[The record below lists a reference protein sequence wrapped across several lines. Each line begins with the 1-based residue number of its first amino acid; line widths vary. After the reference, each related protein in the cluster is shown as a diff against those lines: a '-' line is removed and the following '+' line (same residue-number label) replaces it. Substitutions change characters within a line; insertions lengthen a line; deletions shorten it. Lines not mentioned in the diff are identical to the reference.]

1 MLQLLPRLI
10 VIGLAAAVSPVA
22 VMVLISLML
31 KKNPVRNS
39 SLFLL
44 GFVLVLIAIGIAG
57 LFLLHVGGHGKK
69 TPADGYVDI
78 ALGVLCL
85 LAIPLVWKRKRKQE
99 EPAARDIKPARAF
112 TLGGATML
120 VNFSTIP
127 IYVSGVHVISDAR
140 LGLFD
145 DVLAMVILT
154 AVTLITLVVP
164 IIIYIVFPKAA
175 AKALSSVRVW
185 LSKHQKVIGAAI
197 LLVFGVYLLIKG
209 IHAVV

>member
-1 MLQLLPRLI
+1 
-10 VIGLAAAVSPVA
+10 VSPVA

-44 GFVLVLIAIGIAG
+44 GFALVLIAIGIAG
-57 LFLLHVGGHGKK
+57 LFLLHFGGHAKK
-69 TPADGYVDI
+69 SPVDGYIDI

-85 LAIPLVWKRKRKQE
+85 LAIPLAWKRKRKRKQE

-120 VNFSTIP
+120 INFSTIP
-127 IYVSGVHVISDAR
+127 IYVSGVHVISDAK
-140 LGLFD
+140 LAFFD

-164 IIIYIVFPKAA
+164 IVIYLVFPKAA
-175 AKALSSVRVW
+175 ARALSSVRVW
-185 LSKHQKVIGAAI
+185 LSKHQKVIGATI

>member
-1 MLQLLPRLI
+1 
-10 VIGLAAAVSPVA
+10 LAAAVSPVA

-44 GFVLVLIAIGIAG
+44 GFALVLIAIGIAG
-57 LFLLHVGGHGKK
+57 LFLLHLGGHAKK
-69 TPADGYVDI
+69 SPVDGYIDI

-85 LAIPLVWKRKRKQE
+85 LAIPLVWKRKRKRKQE

-112 TLGGATML
+112 TLGAATML

-127 IYVSGVHVISDAR
+127 IYVTGVHEISSAK
-140 LGLFD
+140 LAVSD
-145 DVLAMVILT
+145 DVLAMIVLT
-154 AVTLITLVVP
+154 VVTLLTLIVP
-164 IIIYIVFPKAA
+164 IITYTAFPKTAA
-175 AKALSSVRVW
+175 RVLSSVRVW
-185 LSKHQKVIGAAI
+185 LSKNQKVIGATI

>member
-1 MLQLLPRLI
+1 M
-10 VIGLAAAVSPVA
+10 SPVA

>member
-31 KKNPVRNS
+31 KKHPVRNS

-44 GFVLVLIAIGIAG
+44 GFALVLIAIGIAG
-57 LFLLHVGGHGKK
+57 IILLHFGGHAKK
-69 TPADGYVDI
+69 SPVDGYIDI

-85 LAIPLVWKRKRKQE
+85 LAIPLAWKRKRKQE

-164 IIIYIVFPKAA
+164 IVIYIVFPKAA
-175 AKALSSVRVW
+175 ARALSSVRVW

>member
-1 MLQLLPRLI
+1 
-10 VIGLAAAVSPVA
+10 LAAAVSPVA

-44 GFVLVLIAIGIAG
+44 GFALVLIAIGIAG
-57 LFLLHVGGHGKK
+57 LFLLHFGGHAKK
-69 TPADGYVDI
+69 SPVDGYIDI

-85 LAIPLVWKRKRKQE
+85 LAIPLAWKRKRKRKQE

-120 VNFSTIP
+120 INFSTIP
-127 IYVSGVHVISDAR
+127 IYVSGVHVISDAK
-140 LGLFD
+140 LAFFD

-164 IIIYIVFPKAA
+164 IVIYLVFPKAA
-175 AKALSSVRVW
+175 ARALSSVRVW
-185 LSKHQKVIGAAI
+185 LSKHQKVIGATI

>member
-1 MLQLLPRLI
+1 M
-10 VIGLAAAVSPVA
+10 SPVA

-44 GFVLVLIAIGIAG
+44 GFALVLIAIGIAG
-57 LFLLHVGGHGKK
+57 LFLLHLGGHAKK
-69 TPADGYVDI
+69 SPVDGYIDI

-85 LAIPLVWKRKRKQE
+85 LAIPLAWKRKRKRKQE

-120 VNFSTIP
+120 INFSTIP
-127 IYVSGVHVISDAR
+127 IYVSGVHVISDAK
-140 LGLFD
+140 LAFFD

-164 IIIYIVFPKAA
+164 IVIYLVFPKAA
-175 AKALSSVRVW
+175 ARALSSVRVW
-185 LSKHQKVIGAAI
+185 LSKHQKVIGATI

>member
-1 MLQLLPRLI
+1 M
-10 VIGLAAAVSPVA
+10 SPVA

-44 GFVLVLIAIGIAG
+44 GFALVLIAIGIAG
-57 LFLLHVGGHGKK
+57 LFLLHLGGHAKK
-69 TPADGYVDI
+69 SPVDGYIDI

-99 EPAARDIKPARAF
+99 EPAARDVKPARAF
-112 TLGGATML
+112 TLGAATML

-127 IYVSGVHVISDAR
+127 IYVTGVHEISSAK
-140 LGLFD
+140 LAVSD
-145 DVLAMVILT
+145 DVLAMIVLT
-154 AVTLITLVVP
+154 VVTLLTLIVP
-164 IIIYIVFPKAA
+164 IITYTAFPKTAA
-175 AKALSSVRVW
+175 RVLSSVRVW
-185 LSKHQKVIGAAI
+185 LSKNQKVIGAAI

>member
-1 MLQLLPRLI
+1 
-10 VIGLAAAVSPVA
+10 VSPVA

-44 GFVLVLIAIGIAG
+44 GFALVLIAIGIAG
-57 LFLLHVGGHGKK
+57 LFLLHFGGHAKK
-69 TPADGYVDI
+69 SPVDGYIDI

-85 LAIPLVWKRKRKQE
+85 LAIPLAWKRKRKRKQE

-120 VNFSTIP
+120 INFSTIP
-127 IYVSGVHVISDAR
+127 IYVSGVHVISDAK
-140 LGLFD
+140 LAFFD

-154 AVTLITLVVP
+154 AVTLITLVAP
-164 IIIYIVFPKAA
+164 IVIYLVFPKAA
-175 AKALSSVRVW
+175 ARALSSVRVW
-185 LSKHQKVIGAAI
+185 LSKHQKVIGATI

>member
-1 MLQLLPRLI
+1 M
-10 VIGLAAAVSPVA
+10 SPVA

-44 GFVLVLIAIGIAG
+44 GFALVLIAIGIAG
-57 LFLLHVGGHGKK
+57 LFLLHFGGHAKK
-69 TPADGYVDI
+69 SPVDGYIDI

-85 LAIPLVWKRKRKQE
+85 LAIPLAWKRKRKRKQE

-120 VNFSTIP
+120 INFSTIP
-127 IYVSGVHVISDAR
+127 IYVSGVHVISDAK
-140 LGLFD
+140 LAFFD

-164 IIIYIVFPKAA
+164 IVIYLVFPKAA
-175 AKALSSVRVW
+175 ARALSSVRVW
-185 LSKHQKVIGAAI
+185 LSKHQKVIGATI